1 MAGLDFLEEE
11 LDALA
16 ERGRRRSLRS
26 LHGGQGRTIS
36 LDGRDVLNF
45 SSNDYLG
52 LAASPALAE
61 AACVHARHHGGG
73 SGASRLI
80 AGNHAVFEDLER
92 GLACWQ
98 EREAALAFNSG
109 YQANI
114 GILTALA
121 GEGDL
126 IVSDELN
133 HASLIDGCRLSRGE
147 VAIYRHADAQH
158 ADEILRERGR
168 VSRRRFL
175 VSDGVFSMDGDEAPL
190 GELAEVARRRDAILI
205 IDEAHAVGVYG
216 PKGRGLAAARTA
228 AVDVHLGTLGKA
240 FGSFGA
246 YVCGPGVLREW
257 LINRARSF
265 IFTTALPPSVAGMSI
280 AGLGIIEG
288 AEGDALRGRLWALVE
303 RTREGLAELG
313 LLAPGAGS
321 SPIFPIVVGEE
332 EAAMRC
338 CQALL
343 DRGIYVQGIR
353 PPTVPTGTSRL
364 RLALMARHEDEDL
377 ERVLD
382 ALRELRDQGV
392 LPPAPLAS
400 S

>member
-1 MAGLDFLEEE
+1 MRGLDFLEEE

-16 ERGRRRSLRS
+16 ERGRRRSLRG
-26 LHGGQGRTIS
+26 LHGGQGRTIA
-36 LDGRDVLNF
+36 LDGREVLNF

-52 LAASPALAE
+52 LAASPVLAE
-61 AACVHARHHGGG
+61 AASVHARRHGGG
-73 SGASRLI
+73 AGASRLI
-80 AGNHAVFEDLER
+80 AGNHAAFEDLER
-92 GLACWQ
+92 GLASWQ

-114 GILTALA
+114 GVLTALA
-121 GEGDL
+121 GKGDL

-133 HASLIDGCRLSRGE
+133 HASLIDGCRLSRGD

-158 ADEILRERGR
+158 ADEVLRERGR
-168 VSRRRFL
+168 GSRRRFL
-175 VSDGVFSMDGDEAPL
+175 ISDGVFSMDGDLAPV
-190 GELAEVARRRDAILI
+190 GDLAEVARRRGAILV

-216 PKGRGLAAARTA
+216 TKGRGLAAAREA

-246 YVCGPGVLREW
+246 YVCGPAVLREW

-265 IFTTALPPSVAGMSI
+265 IFTTALPPSVVGGSI
-280 AGLGIIEG
+280 AALGIIES
-288 AEGDALRGRLWALVE
+288 AEGDALRGRLWRLVE
-303 RTREGLAELG
+303 RARVRLDELG

-353 PPTVPTGTSRL
+353 PPTVPRGTSRL

-377 ERVLD
+377 EAVLE
-382 ALRELRDQGV
+382 ALRELRDQG
-392 LPPAPLAS
+392 ALARR
-400 S
+400 